1 MFQQIEKNNIATCR
15 GCEEHCKLGYK
26 REGRK
31 FWPMIGNCTIK
42 SYINENDEVV
52 PSAQI
57 LTWDEVSA
65 IKRARLAAQCCD
77 FYQH

>member
-1 MFQQIEKNNIATCR
+1 MFKQIEKTNIATCH
-15 GCEEHCKLGYK
+15 GCDAHCKWSYK

-31 FWPMIGNCTIK
+31 FWPMIGKCVIK

-52 PSAQI
+52 HSSHI
-57 LTWDEVSA
+57 YTWDEVSA
-65 IKRARLAAQCCD
+65 IKRARIAAYCCD